1 MCGGTSGVS
10 KGCMGEFYAYSVSE
24 GAILLSV
31 YVNIQKGEMSFIFYF
46 HGELYVVVDSIQM
59 VEKFR

>member
-1 MCGGTSGVS
+1 
-10 KGCMGEFYAYSVSE
+10 MGEFYAYSVSE